1 MICGGVQSTFS
12 VLEPSEVKFPAL
24 RGFVLPTDI
33 HVSRGTRLVSSGLS
47 TLLILLV
54 LTEDISANG
63 ISVNI
68 YKGISVNISEDICCV
83 PC

>member
-1 MICGGVQSTFS
+1 M
-12 VLEPSEVKFPAL
+12 
-24 RGFVLPTDI
+24 
-33 HVSRGTRLVSSGLS
+33 SSGLS

-68 YKGISVNISEDICCV
+68 SKGISVNISEDISVNISEDICCV